1 MTSFF
6 PSLSTCSRVSSEPDC
21 ASERMVSISWRI
33 SDELAGLI
41 EAIVRMSGCELLRLE
56 GVDWLRVVENGYRN
70 VVGRQFGILQLEVI
84 K

>member
-1 MTSFF
+1 
-6 PSLSTCSRVSSEPDC
+6 
-21 ASERMVSISWRI
+21 MVSISWRI